1 MTVRNPTLKSGG
13 FWEVRLDRQRCKKKA
28 RTLPETGLDLRF
40 LSHDTGKCDA
50 SFPLYRQKLNR
61 INGVKPVLLA

>member
-40 LSHDTGKCDA
+40 LSHDTGECDA
-50 SFPLYRQKLNR
+50 SFPLYR
-61 INGVKPVLLA
+61 